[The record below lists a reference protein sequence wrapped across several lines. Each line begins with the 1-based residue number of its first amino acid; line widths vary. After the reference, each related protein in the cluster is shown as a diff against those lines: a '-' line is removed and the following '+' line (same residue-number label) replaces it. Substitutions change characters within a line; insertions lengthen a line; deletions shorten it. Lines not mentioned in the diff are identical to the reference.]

1 MASVTGD
8 VLDRLQ
14 AEFNEDDLFLAYQAF
29 DLQAWQTAHPG
40 TPMFSRLQRA
50 ARRLCRSI
58 AVDHDAAAWH
68 EGAQAALLAR
78 GLDGKNREAWRSC
91 FDADRVPSA

>member
-40 TPMFSRLQRA
+40 TPMVSRLQRA
-50 ARRLCRSI
+50 ARRLCRSLP
-58 AVDHDAAAWH
+58 VDHDAAAWH
-68 EGAQAALLAR
+68 DAA
-78 GLDGKNREAWRSC
+78 
-91 FDADRVPSA
+91 